1 MGLINYDAKEVVLE
15 KVKEFRL
22 TDEDL
27 NKRIQIRNEFVSNFD
42 IRISNLTQLAQV
54 FTQHY
59 LMSNA
64 RHEVAL

>member
-27 NKRIQIRNEFVSNFD
+27 NKRIQMRNEFVSVFAPV
-42 IRISNLTQLAQV
+42 RIKNLTPEEYFPGLG
-54 FTQHY
+54 
-59 LMSNA
+59 
-64 RHEVAL
+64 EKG